1 MENEKY
7 LSTKEAAKFLGV
19 DRKTIQRYRKRGILI
34 PDLLG
39 KNKSVLYK
47 ESQLIEVAKFL
58 SSSGDSFLK
67 RNPKTLQNFCQVG
80 TRSENSP
87 EISPQVGTRS
97 ENSPEIS
104 PQVGT
109 RSENSSENFSQVA
122 NCSENSS
129 ENFSQ
134 AANCSENSSENGGKE
149 KKKLKI
155 VEVDNFVKPTSLSMA
170 NTKLSNC
177 LFDKS
182 KDLTE
187 PTALIV
193 SGKNEEE
200 VTIRTQVFLAS
211 EKDLGLVLSQE
222 LTAYDRAVHDGVC
235 SVIANNNTM
244 TVTNRQIYE
253 AMTGRTTTSSQALGH
268 ITRSMNKLN
277 RTRVYVNYTDH
288 AKSKG
293 MDVDKM
299 VFSGNLLDFQ
309 EVEIVFNKN
318 QSFVGYKILTT
329 PILYKYAL
337 EVGQVITVD
346 SKVLNSLNVAN
357 TDESIVLKHYLL
369 RRIEAMKN
377 KYNNVDSN
385 NILFDTM
392 FEYCG
397 VNGNGMELR
406 RKREIVFKILQDWK
420 KIKYIKDF
428 AEYRGAKN
436 KILGIEITLYK
447 LRKKNEGAK

>member
-1 MENEKY
+1 MNEEKK
-7 LSTKEAAKFLGV
+7 LLKTSEAAKFLGV
-19 DRKTIQRYRKRGILI
+19 SRRTVQYWVRNKILI
-34 PDLLG
+34 PDEVR
-39 KNKSVLYK
+39 KNNYHEYNYFYEETLQKF
-47 ESQLIEVAKFL
+47 AKN
-58 SSSGDSFLK
+58 FLK
-67 RNPKTLQNFCQVG
+67 VKSAQKNFSTEMENGQSAQKNLEEDSQVG
-80 TRSENSP
+80 NR
-87 EISPQVGTRS
+87 
-97 ENSPEIS
+97 
-104 PQVGT
+104 
-109 RSENSSENFSQVA
+109 
-122 NCSENSS
+122 SENSS

-134 AANCSENSSENGGKE
+134 AANCFENSSENGGKE

-211 EKDLGLVLSQE
+211 EKDLGLKLSQE

-293 MDVDKM
+293 VDVDKM
-299 VFSGNLLDFQ
+299 VFSGNVLDFQ

-318 QSFVGYKILTT
+318 QSFVGYRILTT

-346 SKVLNSLNVAN
+346 SKVLNSPNVAN